1 VIGRVV
7 VALVMSLLACSPAA
21 DAPEPRERPGPGPLV
36 VYVVNYPLRYFA
48 ERIGGEQVQV
58 VFPAPPGVDP
68 AFWSPDGETV
78 ARYQSADLV
87 LLNGA
92 GYAGWVQRAS
102 LPRASLVDT
111 SAAFGERWISL
122 EGQVIHA
129 HGPTGS
135 HSHNG
140 FAFTTWLDL
149 EQARAQARA
158 IAEAFAASRPA
169 HAQGFRSRLTALESD
184 LEGLDERLVAIA
196 AKLDAA
202 PLLFSHPV
210 YQYLE
215 RRYGLNGRSLDW
227 EPDAF
232 PDPAAWRVLEE
243 LLESHPAQLMVW
255 EATPLDETAQR
266 LESLGV
272 TGVVFDPCA
281 RRPESGDWLS
291 TLNANLTRLET
302 GLGL

>member
-1 VIGRVV
+1 
-7 VALVMSLLACSPAA
+7 MSLLACSPAA
-21 DAPEPRERPGPGPLV
+21 DAPEPRERPGAGPLV
-36 VYVVNYPLRYFA
+36 VYVVNYPLYYFA
-48 ERIGGEQVQV
+48 ERIGGDQVQV

-78 ARYQSADLV
+78 ARYQGADLV

-102 LPRASLVDT
+102 LPRAALVDT
-111 SAAFGERWISL
+111 SAAFEGRWISL
-122 EGQVIHA
+122 EGQVTHA

-135 HSHNG
+135 HSYNG

-158 IAEAFAASRPA
+158 IAEVFSASRPA
-169 HAQGFRSRLTALESD
+169 HAQGFRSRLTALDSD

-196 AKLDAA
+196 AELDAA

-210 YQYLE
+210 YQYFE

-227 EPDAF
+227 EPDAV
-232 PDPAAWRVLEE
+232 PDPAAWRALEE
-243 LLESHPAQLMVW
+243 LLESHPAKLMVW

-272 TGVVFDPCA
+272 AGIVFDPCA
-281 RRPESGDWLS
+281 RRPGSGDWLS
-291 TLNANLTRLET
+291 TLNANLTRLEA
-302 GLGL
+302 GLGG